1 MSYSERP
8 YSLTIFRIKPW
19 LQLVFNILVVSCLS
33 STGFS
38 SHRVKDIV
46 SFESVRDNQ
55 LVGYGIV
62 VGLNG
67 TGDDMKG
74 SPNTQE
80 TLLSMLE
87 RLGVNV
93 RDRQTDLKSK
103 NAAAVMVTANLPAF
117 SRHGGR
123 IDVTV
128 SAMGTAKSLA
138 GGTLLVTP
146 LMGADGN
153 VYAVAQGSVAIGGYS
168 AQSNAAGDA
177 GSSVTKGVP
186 TSGRIANGAIVER
199 ELGFQ
204 LASLDNMNLALKN
217 PDFTT
222 AKRIAQAINTYTNAS
237 TAKALDPSTVK
248 LTIPGKYK
256 GDIHSF
262 ISDVEQL
269 KVQSDQPA
277 RVVLDEQNGVI
288 VIGENV
294 RISTVAISHGN
305 LTIRITETPQVSQ
318 PNPFSNVGNTEVVNR
333 TKIEIEEEKNKKLM
347 VMKEGV
353 NLQQLVNGLNALGVS
368 PRDMIT
374 ILRAIKAAGA
384 LQAEIEG
391 M

>member
-1 MSYSERP
+1 MSNTKNCKQTLY
-8 YSLTIFRIKPW
+8 TIGKKF
-19 LQLVFNILVVSCLS
+19 LALLVALGLFVEPLAAK
-33 STGFS
+33 
-38 SHRVKDIV
+38 HRVKDIV
-46 SFESVRDNQ
+46 SFEGVRDNQ

-93 RDRQTDLKSK
+93 RDRQTDLKAK
-103 NAAAVMVTANLPAF
+103 NIAAVMITANLPAF
-117 SRHGGR
+117 SRHGSR

-128 SAMGTAKSLA
+128 SAIGTAKSLS

-153 VYAVAQGSVAIGGYS
+153 VYAVAQGSVVIGGYS
-168 AQSNAAGDA
+168 ATSNAAPDQ

-186 TSGRIANGAIVER
+186 TSGRIVNGAIVER

-204 LASLDNMNLALKN
+204 LASLETMNLSLKN

-222 AKRIAQAINTYTNAS
+222 AKRIAEEINGFTRGTSAR
-237 TAKALDPSTVK
+237 ALDPSTVK
-248 LTIPGKYK
+248 LTIPAKYK
-256 GDIHSF
+256 NDIHAF
-262 ISDVEQL
+262 LSDIEQL
-269 KVQSDQPA
+269 KIQADQPA
-277 RVVLDEQNGVI
+277 RIVIDEQNGVI

-318 PNPFSNVGNTEVVNR
+318 PNPFSTVGNTEVVNR
-333 TKIEIEEEKNKKLM
+333 TKIEIEEEKKKMAVL
-347 VMKEGV
+347 KEGV
-353 NLQQLVNGLNALGVS
+353 SLQALVDGLNALGVT

-374 ILRAIKAAGA
+374 ILRAIKTAGA

>member
-1 MSYSERP
+1 MNVGRKLAMSLFVILLSVSYAEGRH
-8 YSLTIFRIKPW
+8 RI
-19 LQLVFNILVVSCLS
+19 
-33 STGFS
+33 
-38 SHRVKDIV
+38 KDIV
-46 SFESVRDNQ
+46 SFEGVRDNQ

-67 TGDDMKG
+67 TGDDMKA

-93 RDRQTDLKSK
+93 RDRQTDLKLK

-117 SRHGGR
+117 SRHGSR
-123 IDVTV
+123 IDVAV
-128 SAMGTAKSLA
+128 SAMGTAKSLS

-146 LMGADGN
+146 LMGADGH
-153 VYAVAQGSVAIGGYS
+153 VYAVAQGPVAIGGFS
-168 AQSNAAGDA
+168 AESNAAPGQ
-177 GSSVTKGVP
+177 GSSVTKGIP
-186 TSGRIANGAIVER
+186 TSGRIANGAIIER

-204 LASLDNMNLALKN
+204 LASMNSMNLSLKN

-222 AKRIAQAINTYTNAS
+222 AKRIAQAINSFTKMPA
-237 TAKALDPSTVK
+237 AKALDPSTVK
-248 LTIPGKYK
+248 LTIQEQYK
-256 GDIHSF
+256 NDIHTLL
-262 ISDVEQL
+262 SDIEQL
-269 KVQSDQPA
+269 KIQADQPA
-277 RVVLDEQNGVI
+277 RVVIDEQNGVI

-318 PNPFSNVGNTEVVNR
+318 PNPFSTSGNTVVVNR
-333 TKIEIEEEKNKKLM
+333 TKIEIEEEKGKKLA
-347 VMKEGV
+347 VMEEGV
-353 NLQQLVNGLNALGVS
+353 NLQELVNGLNALGVT

-384 LQAEIEG
+384 LQAEIEV